1 MKRYKILLVAALT
14 ALAAYPADTAFSYN
28 PEGNPAHGF
37 GYDKEETYDVAI
49 LIDVPSLIGTTITG
63 LEVELPGGDNITD
76 ASGWLSGELNLKRVN
91 GKYVNNPDITT
102 VEGTLEDGVLKVT
115 FPEGHVIDGTLYAG
129 YSFTVTGLDD
139 ATGAPVMVSDGAREG
154 GLYIHSSRTKLKWG
168 DVTGQANGVSVLKVN
183 LTGDFA
189 DNSAAFRSATGL
201 FTSIEGETILPLA
214 VENHGG
220 NQVKSVAYTYSVA
233 GNTGSGSI
241 EFETPI
247 AAAYGASAAADINLG
262 TIAAMG
268 DQELSITV
276 TEVNGEPNG
285 DKAATTA
292 IPLRVYPFLPVNRPL
307 VEEYTGLWCGYC
319 PRGYV
324 ALETMKELYPD
335 QFVGIAYHSG
345 DDMSTEVDF
354 PNSPDGFPAGFI
366 NRNRENINL
375 AKIYDTWPAIAA
387 TLAPCDIEVK
397 VEWTDDS
404 HTAVKATS
412 TSRFLSDQTNAD
424 YGVSYVL
431 VIDRLSDPSWKQS
444 NYYAPAEGAEPQDNP
459 DMPGDWGYL
468 FTHGTNPMTGLE
480 FNDVALAS
488 SGSDGMQ
495 GSIPTAITAGEE
507 YSHVYTFD
515 LTSLSEKATALIN
528 QHPDL
533 MRVIGIIMDRKTGR
547 AVNCV
552 SSLNLNGESG
562 VAEAGM
568 EQSEVVE
575 TVYYDLQG
583 RRVARPE
590 RGIYIKADIYSDGT
604 CRTSKYIR

>member
-1 MKRYKILLVAALT
+1 M
-14 ALAAYPADTAFSYN
+14 ALAAYPADMTFSYN
-28 PEGNPAHGF
+28 PEENPARGF

-63 LEVELPGGDNITD
+63 LEVELPGADKIGEV
-76 ASGWLSGELNLKRVN
+76 SGWLSSTLNLKRVN

-102 VEGTLEDGVLKVT
+102 AEGTLEDGVLKVI
-115 FPEGHVIDGTLYAG
+115 FPEGHAIDGTLYAG
-129 YSFTVTGLDD
+129 YSFTVNALDD
-139 ATGAPVMVSDGAREG
+139 ATGAPVMVADGARAG

-168 DVTGQANGVSVLKVN
+168 DAAEQASGVSVLKVN
-183 LTGDFA
+183 LSGDFA
-189 DNSAAFRSATGL
+189 DNSAAFRIQNGL

-220 NQVKSVAYTYSVA
+220 NQVNSVAYTYNVA

-241 EFETPI
+241 DFETPI
-247 AAAYGASAAADINLG
+247 AAAYGASATAGINLG
-262 TIAAMG
+262 FITATG
-268 DQELSITV
+268 DQKLSITV

-285 DKAATTA
+285 DKAATTV

-387 TLAPCDIEVK
+387 TLAPCDIDVK

-412 TSRFLSDQTNAD
+412 TSRFLSGQTNAD

-515 LTSLSEKATALIN
+515 LTSLSEKATALID
-528 QHPDL
+528 QHPAL